1 MSGGS
6 WEYTYRK
13 VLAMSEDLAEGLE
26 RGYCSDDE
34 SEQPQHPLRIALS
47 LHMAH
52 LAAVL
57 KEIEWADSGDSG
69 EQDWIDAVEA
79 FLNCLPLD
87 CPDPDPAFF

>member
-6 WEYTYRK
+6 WEYAYRK

-26 RGYCSDDE
+26 RGYYDDE

-47 LHMAH
+47 RHMAH

-57 KEIEWADSGDSG
+57 KTIEWADSGDSG

-79 FLNCLPLD
+79 FLKCLPLD
-87 CPDPDPAFF
+87 CPDPDPALL

>member
-6 WEYTYRK
+6 WGYAYQK

-26 RGYCSDDE
+26 RGDDE
-34 SEQPQHPLRIALS
+34 SEQSQHPLRVALS
-47 LHMAH
+47 RHMAH

-79 FLNCLPLD
+79 FLNCMPLD
-87 CPDPDPAFF
+87 CPDPDPALL